1 MKYRL
6 AIFDMDGTILNT
18 LDDLT
23 AALNHSLS
31 VCGYPTRKRDEVR
44 RFLGNGIHRLT
55 ELGVPSGTDS
65 DGIQRVF
72 DAFNEYYAV
81 HCADKTVPYDGI
93 TDCINALRKSGVIT
107 AVVSNKTD
115 YAVQTL
121 CSRYFLGLF
130 DFVSGARNGL
140 RKKPSPDLIYSV
152 LTQFSVTQEHAVY
165 IGDSEVDIMSA
176 KNAGMNCISVDWG
189 FRTRQE
195 LISAGAEVIVSRPRA
210 LERLILQTFN
220 EK

>member
-55 ELGVPSGTDS
+55 ELG
-65 DGIQRVF
+65 VF

>member
-23 AALNHSLS
+23 SALNYSLS
-31 VCGYPTRKRDEVR
+31 ICGYPIRQKDEVR

-55 ELGVPSGTDS
+55 ELGVPEGTGS
-65 DGIQRVF
+65 YGIQRVF

-81 HCADKTVPYDGI
+81 HCADKTVPYDGV
-93 TDCINALRKSGVIT
+93 TDCISALRKGGVIT
-107 AVVSNKTD
+107 TVVSNKTD

-121 CSRYFLGLF
+121 CTRYFPGLF
-130 DFVSGARNGL
+130 DFASGARNGFR
-140 RKKPSPDLIYSV
+140 RKPYPDLIDSV
-152 LTQFSVTQEHAVY
+152 LAQFSVSREHAVY
-165 IGDSEVDIMSA
+165 IGDSEVDIMTA
-176 KNAGMNCISVDWG
+176 KNAGMDCISVDWG

-210 LERLILQTFN
+210 LERIILQTLN

>member
-23 AALNHSLS
+23 SALNYSLS
-31 VCGYPTRKRDEVR
+31 VCGYPMRQKDEVR

-55 ELGVPSGTDS
+55 ELGVPEGTDS
-65 DGIQRVF
+65 DGVQRVF

-93 TDCINALRKSGVIT
+93 TDCISALRKSGVIT

-121 CSRYFLGLF
+121 CGRYFPGQF
-130 DFVSGARNGL
+130 DFASGVRNGL
-140 RKKPSPDLIYSV
+140 RKKPYPDLINMV
-152 LTQFSVTQEHAVY
+152 LTQCSISCECAVY

-176 KNAGMNCISVDWG
+176 RNAGMDCISVDWG

-195 LISAGAEVIVSRPRA
+195 LISAGAEVIVSRPHA
-210 LERLILQTFN
+210 LERLILQALH